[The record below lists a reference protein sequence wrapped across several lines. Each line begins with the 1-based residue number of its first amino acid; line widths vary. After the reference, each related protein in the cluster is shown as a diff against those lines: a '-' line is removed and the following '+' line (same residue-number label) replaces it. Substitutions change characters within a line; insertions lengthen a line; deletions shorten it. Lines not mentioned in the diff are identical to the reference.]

1 MASSTDWKL
10 ANDFV
15 DCMRCPKFE
24 AVVEVV
30 DMVEVV
36 EEVEVVVVWEVVP
49 VVVWSQSSSS
59 SQSTSTAVMFK
70 PDNSSSMEDW
80 DVVDVVKEAMAIQ
93 IWSGPAGR

>member
-15 DCMRCPKFE
+15 DCMRCPNFG

-30 DMVEVV
+30 EEV
-36 EEVEVVVVWEVVP
+36 EEVEVVVVWAVVP
-49 VVVWSQSSSS
+49 VAIWFSSSSSSSS

-70 PDNSSSMEDW
+70 PANS
-80 DVVDVVKEAMAIQ
+80 
-93 IWSGPAGR
+93 

>member
-15 DCMRCPKFE
+15 DCMRCPNFG

-30 DMVEVV
+30 EEV
-36 EEVEVVVVWEVVP
+36 EEVEVVVVWAVVP
-49 VVVWSQSSSS
+49 LAVWFSSSSSSSSS

-70 PDNSSSMEDW
+70 PANS
-80 DVVDVVKEAMAIQ
+80 
-93 IWSGPAGR
+93 

>member
-15 DCMRCPKFE
+15 DCMRCPNFG

-30 DMVEVV
+30 EEVEEV
-36 EEVEVVVVWEVVP
+36 EEVEVVVVWAVVP
-49 VVVWSQSSSS
+49 VDVWFSSSSSSSS

-70 PDNSSSMEDW
+70 PANS
-80 DVVDVVKEAMAIQ
+80 
-93 IWSGPAGR
+93 

>member
-1 MASSTDWKL
+1 MASSMDWKL

-36 EEVEVVVVWEVVP
+36 EEVEVVVVWEVVF
-49 VVVWSQSSSS
+49 VVVWFSSSSSS

-70 PDNSSSMEDW
+70 PDNSSSMEGW
-80 DVVDVVKEAMAIQ
+80 DVVDVVKEVMAV
-93 IWSGPAGR
+93 